1 MLQEIK
7 YFHPIIFVFYKM
19 VNKKKKILVE
29 DHKFPDFYPNT
40 IVPNPLFKDFPKELK
55 ISELKVVQVK
65 NKKKSKTKKF
75 VQKNEPPVDYLNR
88 FKKQIVKKRK
98 TKTK

>member
-1 MLQEIK
+1 
-7 YFHPIIFVFYKM
+7 M
-19 VNKKKKILVE
+19 VNKIKKKKTLVE

-40 IVPNPLFKDFPKELK
+40 IVPNPLFKDLNPKELK

-65 NKKKSKTKKF
+65 NKKKSKSKKL
-75 VQKNEPPVDYLNR
+75 VQKNEPPVDYVNR
-88 FKKQIVKKRK
+88 FKKKNVNKKRK